1 MRIWISR
8 SEAGCACTAGYM
20 WHGCGFLW
28 FMGSIDTTV
37 VVSFSKQTQ
46 KLQSLNKVK
55 MVVVAKLEKYC
66 GFKCFPKL
74 GQQGDGSKVK
84 RSIDM
89 ANSNLLL
96 ILTWLLM
103 TLINNDCERQKLK
116 QLLKALTQFD
126 LLSDVA
132 ANIFDL
138 LYCMKSKL
146 ILFTFL
152 VHITGLIAND

>member
-1 MRIWISR
+1 
-8 SEAGCACTAGYM
+8 
-20 WHGCGFLW
+20 
-28 FMGSIDTTV
+28 
-37 VVSFSKQTQ
+37 
-46 KLQSLNKVK
+46 
-55 MVVVAKLEKYC
+55 
-66 GFKCFPKL
+66 
-74 GQQGDGSKVK
+74 
-84 RSIDM
+84 
-89 ANSNLLL
+89 
-96 ILTWLLM
+96 M

-152 VHITGLIAND
+152 VHITGLIANESSAHVIPKKNLFVFVILHPPTTCHIESTFCNLINSLWEKQVLQVYINAY